1 MKSMIA
7 LSQKFALLFS
17 FAFAPRAISITR
29 MLRKSAERRTDVN
42 SRQIQIDS
50 FHLPSPTVRSS
61 SVIGIVSA
69 TKRER
74 KRGREGESG
83 ERALSNPLSNLPPL
97 CRFSIVKGT
106 AAWAVGVASQSD
118 LGRNEEILF

>member
-1 MKSMIA
+1 MKSMFA

-29 MLRKSAERRTDVN
+29 MLRKSAERRSDVN

-74 KRGREGESG
+74 KRGREGGRKWRESFVQSTVQSSST
-83 ERALSNPLSNLPPL
+83 LPLFN
-97 CRFSIVKGT
+97 R
-106 AAWAVGVASQSD
+106 
-118 LGRNEEILF
+118 